1 MAILE
6 YEPSV
11 APRENKVWCRSDRE
25 EPLVGAL
32 RRREPTAADDLVAT
46 YHRRA
51 YRLAISITGSA
62 PDAEEVVQDAFWSVI
77 RKIDTFRGDSSFGSW
92 FYRIV
97 SNAAFRK
104 LRRRRSRRLEI
115 TMDEVLPVF
124 SEDGRHAQT
133 VVDWSAAVH
142 DPARDT
148 ELRLA
153 ITAAI
158 AELPDHYR
166 VALLLR
172 DVEGA
177 SVKQIATTLGLS
189 VENAKTRVHRA
200 RLFVRKLLTE
210 SLTVDSPRALRHRG
224 PREIMS
230 GAPSGVE
237 MAS

>member
-6 YEPSV
+6 YETSV
-11 APRENKVWCRSDRE
+11 APRKNKVWCRPDHE

-32 RRREPTAADDLVAT
+32 RRREPTAADELVGT
-46 YHRRA
+46 YHGRA
-51 YRLAISITGSA
+51 YRLAISITRSA
-62 PDAEEVVQDAFWSVI
+62 SDAEEVVQDAFWSVI
-77 RKIDTFRGDSSFGSW
+77 RNIDTFRGDSSFGSW

-104 LRRRRSRRLEI
+104 LRRRRSHRLEI

-124 SEDGRHAQT
+124 SEDGRHAHT

-148 ELRLA
+148 EVRLA

-172 DVEGA
+172 DVEGC
-177 SVKQIATTLGLS
+177 SLKQIAEALGIS
-189 VENAKTRVHRA
+189 VENAKSRLHRA

-210 SLTVDSPRALRHRG
+210 SLTVDSSRALRH
-224 PREIMS
+224 S
-230 GAPSGVE
+230 G
-237 MAS
+237 

>member
-6 YEPSV
+6 YEASV
-11 APRENKVWCRSDRE
+11 APRTNNVWYRPDHE

-32 RRREPTAADDLVAT
+32 RRREAAAADDLVAT
-46 YHRRA
+46 YHGRA
-51 YRLAISITGSA
+51 YRLAISITRSA

-77 RKIDTFRGDSSFGSW
+77 RNIDTFRGDSSFGSW

-104 LRRRRSRRLEI
+104 LRRRRAQRPEI
-115 TMDEVLPVF
+115 AMDEVLPVF
-124 SEDGRHAQT
+124 SEDGRHVET
-133 VVDWSAAVH
+133 IVDWSAAVH

-148 ELRLA
+148 EVRLA

-172 DVEGA
+172 DVEGC
-177 SVKQIATTLGLS
+177 SLKQIAEALGIGI
-189 VENAKTRVHRA
+189 ENAKARLHRA

-210 SLTVDSPRALRHRG
+210 SLSPST
-224 PREIMS
+224 I
-230 GAPSGVE
+230 
-237 MAS
+237 

>member
-6 YEPSV
+6 YETSV
-11 APRENKVWCRSDRE
+11 APRENKVWCRPDHE

-32 RRREPTAADDLVAT
+32 RRRDPTAAEELVAT
-46 YHRRA
+46 FHGRA
-51 YRLAISITGSA
+51 YRLAIRITRSA
-62 PDAEEVVQDAFWSVI
+62 SDAEEVVQDAFWSVI
-77 RKIDTFRGDSSFGSW
+77 RNIDTFRGDSTFGSW
-92 FYRIV
+92 LYRIV

-104 LRRRRSRRLEI
+104 LRRRRSRRFEI

-124 SEDGRHAQT
+124 SADGRHART

-148 ELRLA
+148 EVRLA

-166 VALLLR
+166 VTLLLR
-172 DVEGA
+172 DVEGC
-177 SVKQIATTLGLS
+177 SLKQIAEALGIS
-189 VENAKTRVHRA
+189 VENAKARLHRA

-210 SLTVDSPRALRHRG
+210 SLTVDSSRALRH
-224 PREIMS
+224 S
-230 GAPSGVE
+230 G
-237 MAS
+237 

>member
-1 MAILE
+1 VVAILE
-6 YEPSV
+6 YEISV
-11 APRENKVWCRSDRE
+11 ALRKNKVWCRPDHE

-32 RRREPTAADDLVAT
+32 RRREPTAADELVAT
-46 YHRRA
+46 YHGRA
-51 YRLAISITGSA
+51 YRLAISITRSA

-77 RKIDTFRGDSSFGSW
+77 RNIDTFRGDSSFGSW

-104 LRRRRSRRLEI
+104 LRQRRSHRLEI

-148 ELRLA
+148 EIRLA

-172 DVEGA
+172 DVEGC
-177 SVKQIATTLGLS
+177 SLKQIAETLGIS
-189 VENAKTRVHRA
+189 VENAKTRLHRA

-210 SLTVDSPRALRHRG
+210 SLTVDSSRASRHG
-224 PREIMS
+224 
-230 GAPSGVE
+230 G
-237 MAS
+237 

>member
-1 MAILE
+1 VAILE

-46 YHRRA
+46 YHSRA
-51 YRLAISITGSA
+51 YRLAISITGNA

-97 SNAAFRK
+97 SNAAFKK
-104 LRRRRSRRLEI
+104 LRRRRSHRLEI
-115 TMDEVLPVF
+115 TMDEVLPAF
-124 SEDGRHAQT
+124 SEGGRHAET

-142 DPARDT
+142 DPARAT
-148 ELRLA
+148 EVRLA

-172 DVEGA
+172 DVEGC
-177 SVKQIATTLGLS
+177 SLIQIAEALGVS
-189 VENAKTRVHRA
+189 VECVKARVHRA
-200 RLFVRKLLTE
+200 RLFARKRLTE
-210 SLTVDSPRALRHRG
+210 SLTVNSSR
-224 PREIMS
+224 M
-230 GAPSGVE
+230 VV
-237 MAS
+237 

>member
-1 MAILE
+1 VVAILE

-11 APRENKVWCRSDRE
+11 APRENKVWCRSGHE

-77 RKIDTFRGDSSFGSW
+77 RKIDTFRGDSSFSSW

-97 SNAAFRK
+97 SNAAFKK
-104 LRRRRSRRLEI
+104 LRQRRSHRLEI
-115 TMDEVLPVF
+115 TMSEVLPAF
-124 SEDGRHAQT
+124 SEAGRHAET

-148 ELRLA
+148 EVRLA

-158 AELPDHYR
+158 ADLPDHYR

-172 DVEGA
+172 DVEGC
-177 SVKQIATTLGLS
+177 SVMQIAEALGVS
-189 VENAKTRVHRA
+189 VECVKARVHRA
-200 RLFVRKLLTE
+200 RLFARKRLTE
-210 SLTVDSPRALRHRG
+210 SLTVNSSR
-224 PREIMS
+224 M
-230 GAPSGVE
+230 VV
-237 MAS
+237 

>member
-6 YEPSV
+6 YETSV
-11 APRENKVWCRSDRE
+11 APRKNKVWCRPDHE

-32 RRREPTAADDLVAT
+32 RRREPTAADELVAT
-46 YHRRA
+46 YHGRA
-51 YRLAISITGSA
+51 YRLAISITRSA

-77 RKIDTFRGDSSFGSW
+77 RNIDTFRGDSSFGSW

-104 LRRRRSRRLEI
+104 LRRRRSHRLEI

-133 VVDWSAAVH
+133 VVDWSAVVH

-148 ELRLA
+148 EVRLA

-172 DVEGA
+172 DVEGC
-177 SVKQIATTLGLS
+177 SLKQIAEALGIS
-189 VENAKTRVHRA
+189 VENAKTRLHRA

-210 SLTVDSPRALRHRG
+210 SLTVDSSRALRH
-224 PREIMS
+224 S
-230 GAPSGVE
+230 G
-237 MAS
+237 

>member
-1 MAILE
+1 VAILE
-6 YEPSV
+6 YETSV
-11 APRENKVWCRSDRE
+11 APRKNNVWCRPDHE

-32 RRREPTAADDLVAT
+32 RRREPTAADELVAT
-46 YHRRA
+46 FQGRA
-51 YRLAISITGSA
+51 YRLAISITRSA

-77 RKIDTFRGDSSFGSW
+77 RNIDTFRGDSSFGSW
-92 FYRIV
+92 LYRIV

-104 LRRRRSRRLEI
+104 LRRRRSHRLEI

-124 SEDGRHAQT
+124 SEDGRHAET

-148 ELRLA
+148 EVRLA

-172 DVEGA
+172 DVEGC
-177 SVKQIATTLGLS
+177 SLKQIAEVLGISL
-189 VENAKTRVHRA
+189 ENAKTRVHRA

-210 SLTVDSPRALRHRG
+210 SLTLHPSRALRHIG
-224 PREIMS
+224 
-230 GAPSGVE
+230 
-237 MAS
+237 

>member
-1 MAILE
+1 VVAILE
-6 YEPSV
+6 YETSV
-11 APRENKVWCRSDRE
+11 APRKNKVWCRPDHE

-32 RRREPTAADDLVAT
+32 RRREPTAADELVAS
-46 YHRRA
+46 YHGRA
-51 YRLAISITGSA
+51 YRLAISITRSA

-77 RKIDTFRGDSSFGSW
+77 RNIDTFRGDSSFGSW

-104 LRRRRSRRLEI
+104 LRRRRSHRLEI

-148 ELRLA
+148 EIRLA

-172 DVEGA
+172 DVEGC
-177 SVKQIATTLGLS
+177 SLKQIAETLGIS
-189 VENAKTRVHRA
+189 VENAKTRLHRA

-210 SLTVDSPRALRHRG
+210 SLTVDSSRASRHG
-224 PREIMS
+224 
-230 GAPSGVE
+230 G
-237 MAS
+237 

>member
-1 MAILE
+1 VVAILE
-6 YEPSV
+6 YETSV
-11 APRENKVWCRSDRE
+11 APRKNKVWCRPDHE

-32 RRREPTAADDLVAT
+32 RRREPTAADELVAS
-46 YHRRA
+46 YHGRA
-51 YRLAISITGSA
+51 YRLAISITRSA

-77 RKIDTFRGDSSFGSW
+77 RNIDTFRGDSSFGSW

-104 LRRRRSRRLEI
+104 LRRRRSHRLEI

-148 ELRLA
+148 EIRLA

-172 DVEGA
+172 DVEGC
-177 SVKQIATTLGLS
+177 SLKQIAEALGIS
-189 VENAKTRVHRA
+189 VENAKTRLHRA

-210 SLTVDSPRALRHRG
+210 SLTVDSSRASRHG
-224 PREIMS
+224 
-230 GAPSGVE
+230 G
-237 MAS
+237 